1 MLTTIRN
8 FLEKRSHAKRMN
20 AIRASFH
27 SGKPLSRFIA
37 RDVRREILI
46 VNIDEI
52 ESGFI
57 VAKVRT
63 NNLLYL
69 SKQLAAEKRF
79 GEAKRIPIEGM
90 WNWTGQSWGGLP
102 DGTSIVD
109 HIQSSAAN
117 DGETVG

>member
-1 MLTTIRN
+1 MLATIRN
-8 FLEKRSHAKRMN
+8 FFEKRSHAKRIN
-20 AIRASFH
+20 VIRTSFH

-37 RDVRREILI
+37 RDVRREILV

-52 ESGFI
+52 ESGYI
-57 VAKVRT
+57 LAKVRT

-69 SKQLAAEKRF
+69 SKQLTAEKQF
-79 GEAKRIPIEGM
+79 GEAEQIPIEGI

-109 HIQSSAAN
+109 HIQSSTDN

>member
-1 MLTTIRN
+1 MLAAIQR
-8 FLEKRSHAKRMN
+8 LLVKRSHANQKN
-20 AIRASFH
+20 AIRSSFH

-37 RDVRREILI
+37 RDVRREILV

-52 ESGFI
+52 EAGFV

-69 SKQLAAEKRF
+69 SKRLTAEKQF
-79 GEAKRIPIEGM
+79 GNSERIAIEGM
-90 WNWTGQSWGGLP
+90 WTWTGQQLGGLP

-109 HIQSSAAN
+109 HVQSSN
-117 DGETVG
+117 TNRDETVG